1 MVVGFGAMGNGIS
14 QVSAQAGYGVT
25 GMDFD
30 GNAIERSLKT
40 IDRSVD
46 RFIEKGIL
54 KEKKEEILGR
64 IKTTTELSLAKDAD
78 LVIEAV
84 FEDLDLKKR
93 IFRELDRLCAPRTI
107 LASNT
112 SAIPISELSS
122 VADKRERIVGTHFFF
137 PVPLM
142 RLVEVIQGVSTSNV
156 TIEKTSRFVESIGKT
171 PIIVKHDVA
180 GFIANRAFL
189 AMMLEAM
196 RLYEQGV
203 GTAKDIDQCLMLGYN
218 HPIGPLEVAD
228 MSGLDTIFRAVMA
241 IYNDTGRPEY
251 APPVIF
257 RRMVAAGLYGRKTGK
272 GFYEYT
278 KDGQKK

>member
-1 MVVGFGAMGNGIS
+1 
-14 QVSAQAGYGVT
+14 
-25 GMDFD
+25 
-30 GNAIERSLKT
+30 
-40 IDRSVD
+40 
-46 RFIEKGIL
+46 
-54 KEKKEEILGR
+54 
-64 IKTTTELSLAKDAD
+64 
-78 LVIEAV
+78 
-84 FEDLDLKKR
+84 
-93 IFRELDRLCAPRTI
+93 
-107 LASNT
+107 
-112 SAIPISELSS
+112 
-122 VADKRERIVGTHFFF
+122 
-137 PVPLM
+137 M

-218 HPIGPLEVAD
+218 HPMGPLEVAD